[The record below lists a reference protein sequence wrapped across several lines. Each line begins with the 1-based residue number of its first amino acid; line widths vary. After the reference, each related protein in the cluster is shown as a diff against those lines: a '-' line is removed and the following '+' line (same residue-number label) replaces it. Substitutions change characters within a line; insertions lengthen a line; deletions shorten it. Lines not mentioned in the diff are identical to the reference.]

1 MALTG
6 WVHTES
12 MSTRTTLALAIAA
25 GFIGG
30 VASQRILPTPVRAQE
45 QASVPQEVRA
55 HKFVLVDEA
64 GVNRGVFGF
73 NKEDSP
79 RIQLMEANG
88 RIWGLTLNGYARRDP
103 MLPDATCT
111 SCPRKPAKK
120 GAAASQSGAPSH

>member
-1 MALTG
+1 
-6 WVHTES
+6 
-12 MSTRTTLALAIAA
+12 MSTRTTVAFAIAA
-25 GFIGG
+25 GSIGG
-30 VASQRILPTPVRAQE
+30 VASQRIMPTPVRAQE
-45 QASVPQEVRA
+45 QASVPQEIRA

-88 RIWGLTLNGYARRDP
+88 RVWGLTLNGYAYRDP

-111 SCPRKPAKK
+111 TCPRKAAKK
-120 GAAASQSGAPSH
+120 DSKPSADGATSK